1 MEVHLSPKQ
10 EQELAQLAS
19 RKGRQPKEL
28 AEEAI
33 GFYLQHE
40 ARFVEAVRRGLASA
54 DNGQL
59 IEHEEVLARID
70 RLFACRWGFAG
81 HWKPPTTSSGL
92 PGSFFAI
99 IPRLRQPS
107 SEPLPTQSR
116 I

>member
-28 AEEAI
+28 AEEVL

-40 ARFVEAVRRGLASA
+40 ARFVDAVRRGLASA
-54 DNGQL
+54 DEGQL

-70 RLFACRWGFAG
+70 RLFR
-81 HWKPPTTSSGL
+81 S
-92 PGSFFAI
+92 
-99 IPRLRQPS
+99 
-107 SEPLPTQSR
+107 
-116 I
+116 